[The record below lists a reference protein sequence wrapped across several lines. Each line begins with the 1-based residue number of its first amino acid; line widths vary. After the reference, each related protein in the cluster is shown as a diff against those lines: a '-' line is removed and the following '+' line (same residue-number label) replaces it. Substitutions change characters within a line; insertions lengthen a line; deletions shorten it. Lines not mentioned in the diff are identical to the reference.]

1 MRRQRKNIVP
11 YVIVIALGFTFG
23 IYVGHYRWYPFNQI
37 ATAKSWV
44 VTQSE
49 DKRRVPLAGNAELIQ
64 YAFTDPVIS
73 GELLYQPITSLDRI
87 SQSNE
92 SIYLPV
98 QHFFSAYM
106 DIQLEGQRTFQLD
119 DGKTTVTEVAYQL
132 ADREY
137 QAFAYGPIRS
147 HLENKNA
154 VLIIPGTGLNQSSSI
169 HEQDS
174 TNYHNGVLKAFNE
187 GFDVYVYIKPNEDIL
202 AFHDGQS
209 KLCDD
214 MFVNWH
220 LNRGGSYSASYIA
233 QSLAFSK
240 FLKEKY
246 SELVVAGVSQGG
258 TAALLNSLQ
267 SEPSAVI
274 IASGFSLINEKVE
287 WAGHQQIIIPGI
299 SSILRLDSLTTRINQ
314 MRTEFFFSWGEL
326 EIGTYYIEAKE
337 MQTCQEFVHKC
348 DNIEC
353 MSHDG
358 GHVFPVEEI
367 RDFITMKLEPI

>member
-1 MRRQRKNIVP
+1 
-11 YVIVIALGFTFG
+11 
-23 IYVGHYRWYPFNQI
+23 
-37 ATAKSWV
+37 
-44 VTQSE
+44 
-49 DKRRVPLAGNAELIQ
+49 
-64 YAFTDPVIS
+64 
-73 GELLYQPITSLDRI
+73 
-87 SQSNE
+87 
-92 SIYLPV
+92 
-98 QHFFSAYM
+98 
-106 DIQLEGQRTFQLD
+106 
-119 DGKTTVTEVAYQL
+119 
-132 ADREY
+132 
-137 QAFAYGPIRS
+137 
-147 HLENKNA
+147 
-154 VLIIPGTGLNQSSSI
+154 
-169 HEQDS
+169 
-174 TNYHNGVLKAFNE
+174 
-187 GFDVYVYIKPNEDIL
+187 
-202 AFHDGQS
+202 
-209 KLCDD
+209 
-214 MFVNWH
+214 
-220 LNRGGSYSASYIA
+220 
-233 QSLAFSK
+233 
-240 FLKEKY
+240 
-246 SELVVAGVSQGG
+246 

>member
-1 MRRQRKNIVP
+1 M
-11 YVIVIALGFTFG
+11 
-23 IYVGHYRWYPFNQI
+23 PFYKI
-37 ATAKSWV
+37 TKFKHWA
-44 VTQSE
+44 VTQFENKKS
-49 DKRRVPLAGNAELIQ
+49 VLFAGDAELIQ
-64 YAFTDPVIS
+64 YAFTDPLIS
-73 GELLYQPITSLDRI
+73 GELLYKPITSLDEI

-92 SIYLPV
+92 SIYLPI

-106 DIQLEGQRTFQLD
+106 DIKLEGQRTFQLN
-119 DGKTTVTEVAYQL
+119 DGKTTVTEVVYQL

-137 QAFAYGPIRS
+137 QTFSYGPIRS
-147 HLENKNA
+147 HPENKNA
-154 VLIIPGTGLNQSSSI
+154 VLIIPGSGLNQSSSI
-169 HEQDS
+169 YEQDS
-174 TNYHNGVLKAFNE
+174 TNYHNGVLKAFNA

-209 KLCDD
+209 KLDD
-214 MFVNWH
+214 SMFINWH
-220 LNRGGSYSASYIA
+220 LNRGGSYSGSYIA

-246 SELVVAGVSQGG
+246 SELVVAGLSQGG

-274 IASGFSLINEKVE
+274 IASGYSLINEKVE

-314 MRTEFFFSWGEL
+314 MRTEFFFSYGEL

-337 MQTCQEFVHKC
+337 MQSCQEFVHKC

-367 RDFITMKLEPI
+367 RDFITMKLKPI